1 MQWPRGRVATGI
13 LGIAALLALGLV
25 IQKWRAAPLPIR
37 IAFAS
42 SITGSSASAGAES
55 LAAVNLYIESVNRKG
70 GINGRPV
77 ELVLFDDASSADV
90 ARANVE
96 AIADSACIAV
106 LGHYLSTSSL
116 AAAPGYKAARIPA
129 VTGTSFV
136 DELTT
141 DNPYYFRAQTTSS
154 LQGRSIAEYLRTVM
168 KSPVVHL
175 VYSRDSFGFSF
186 LKGFVQGY
194 AGKQFENWG
203 FEVGAAIRAQS
214 VRTTIDEL
222 AKQPEPGIIVIGT
235 GADYIADVLKA
246 IRRQAIWVPVI
257 AAGGAGSEEFLN
269 NFAAEQEEQQE
280 PGFFAKHLY
289 ATAPV
294 IFDSA
299 GAAAQVFAAAYV
311 KASGK
316 RPGWIA
322 AGTDNAARVLIE
334 AIRRAQIENSAA
346 SRQADRERV
355 RAELAKMDRRET
367 AVAGIG
373 GPLYFDSNHDMPR
386 PVRLGYFHLGRFV
399 TAPTQ
404 LVLIDRPESI
414 DLESEIRNARAVKMS
429 GRPYWIQRVVYTGI
443 DVNRLNRID
452 TRQGTF
458 NIDFYL
464 WMRYAGEDDAPT
476 RVEFPDLLD
485 REIFDPTR
493 PREAGVEDGLNYR
506 LYRMSGNF
514 KANYDLHDYP
524 FDVQRLVLRLQNVQ
538 QRRELVTYVIDVF
551 GLRLAGEK
559 TSVANAENAYSGVQL
574 WRFQALRYFVDSLS
588 SASTFGKPSLFAT
601 DNTTEF
607 AGFNAVI
614 VLDRDYALFVFK
626 TLLPLLLLAIVVFAT
641 LFFPATLYRERTTI
655 PVTAILTS
663 AVLLI
668 AVNSQIGDI
677 GYTVA
682 IETVFYV
689 FFALCLAAML
699 TAFLH
704 EQLRQRSR
712 ARLATTI
719 DRSMQIV
726 YTGTVLAT
734 LAVFYLRYGT
744 AVN

>member
-1 MQWPRGRVATGI
+1 MT
-13 LGIAALLALGLV
+13 ALLALGLV
-25 IQKWRAAPLPIR
+25 IQKWRATPLPIR

-55 LAAVNLYIESVNRKG
+55 LAAANLYIESVNRTG

-96 AIADSACIAV
+96 AIAGSACIAV

-116 AAAPGYKAARIPA
+116 AAAPGYKAMRIPA

-141 DNPYYFRAQTTSS
+141 DNSYYFRAQTTSS

-168 KSPVVHL
+168 RSPVVHL

-186 LKGFVQGY
+186 LKGFVEGY

-203 FEVGAAIRAQS
+203 FEVGDATRAQS

-235 GADYIADVLKA
+235 GADHIADVLKA
-246 IRRQAIWVPVI
+246 IRRHAIRVPVL

-269 NFAAEQEEQQE
+269 NFAAEPEEQRE

-334 AIRRAQIENSAA
+334 AIRRAQIGNSAA
-346 SRQADRERV
+346 TRQDDRERV
-355 RAELAKMDRRET
+355 RAELARMDRLET
-367 AVAGIG
+367 AVAGVG
-373 GPLYFDSNHDMPR
+373 GPLYFDSNRDMPR
-386 PVRLGYFHLGRFV
+386 PVRLGYFHWGRFV

-414 DLESEIRNARAVKMS
+414 DLESEIRNARAVRMS

-452 TRQGTF
+452 IRQGTF

-485 REIFDPTR
+485 RDIFDPTR

-506 LYRMSGNF
+506 LYRISGNF

-524 FDVQRLVLRLQNVQ
+524 FDVQRLLLRLQNIQ

-559 TSVANAENAYSGVQL
+559 TSIATAENAYSGVQL
-574 WRFQALRYFVDSLS
+574 WRFRELRYFVEALS
-588 SASTFGKPSLFAT
+588 SASTFGKPSLFAA
-601 DNTTEF
+601 DNKTEF
-607 AGFNAVI
+607 AGFDAEI

-626 TLLPLLLLAIVVFAT
+626 TLLPLLLLTIVVFAT
-641 LFFPATLYRERTTI
+641 LFFPATLYRERITI

-668 AVNSQIGDI
+668 AVSSQIGDI

-682 IETVFYV
+682 IEIVFYV

-699 TAFLH
+699 AGFLH
-704 EQLRQRSR
+704 EQLRQRDR
-712 ARLATTI
+712 AQLATII
-719 DRSMQIV
+719 DRSMQVI
-726 YTGTVLAT
+726 YIGAVLTT
-734 LAVFYLRYGT
+734 LALFYLRYGVAT
-744 AVN
+744 S